1 MSQAKK
7 ALGLVSCPHSEST
20 DSLLLVFAVDP
31 QRGLTEGQTET
42 RLAAYGLNA
51 LERPLT
57 RSAWRSFAAQFS
69 SIVVWLLAAAALVS
83 AMTGS
88 PVEAIAILIV
98 LILNALI
105 GFTIEWQSSR
115 ALETLRRA
123 SRATARVRRE
133 GREHTID
140 AAKLVPGDIVLL
152 AAGDHVP
159 ADSRLIEA
167 VNLRTD
173 ESTLTGESGP
183 VEKSTAAVG
192 KLTPLAERSCMAFL
206 GTNVV
211 AGHGL
216 AVVTATGKETE
227 IGRVGQ
233 LLEQTTLQKTPL
245 ERRLG
250 DLGKRLVYLVL
261 GISLVVLVAGFIRGD
276 DPWLVTKISISLA
289 VAAVPEGLPAVTTL
303 ILALGVLRMAKASAI
318 VRHLAAVET
327 LGSTTVICT
336 DKTGTLTE
344 NQMRVRRIFLSDGRS
359 IELPVDEDED
369 RDAVALERLF
379 RVAVLCNEAGF
390 HAIAKESF
398 GDPTET
404 ALLSMAHELGFD
416 VANARE
422 INRKIS
428 DIPFEAVT
436 KRMIAVFDSGVAKRR
451 AMMMKGAP
459 SVVLNA
465 CEYYSDGAAKNDQLL
480 DNASRDR
487 FYEVNEGMARLGLR
501 VLAFADKTCDGG
513 TPGVI
518 DKGYTFLGFVGMT
531 DPPRR
536 EVPEAI
542 RRAKEAGIRVVMLTG
557 DQLLTAE
564 AIARELHLSE
574 DHDVFAL
581 HSRDLIDVGSEG
593 IAELARRAHVFAR
606 VTPEDKLRIVRA
618 LQQAGE
624 IVAVTGDGVNDA
636 PALKQANIGIAM
648 GMRGTEVA
656 KESADIVL
664 TDDNFSTIVHAVERG
679 RTIYANIIKFVHLMF
694 SHNLGEILVIFVA
707 IIAGL
712 PLPLLP
718 LQILWINLVT
728 DIFPA
733 FALAVEPTT
742 KETMLRRPRP
752 ATEALLS
759 PGFMML
765 IAWQGVMLATI
776 TLAAYTWSLNSYGE
790 GAHARTVGLF
800 ALVGVQLGHLFNCR
814 SRTRSAFNNFFG
826 NPFIFVS
833 VAIVAGLQLLAVLNS
848 FLADLL
854 GVETS
859 NLIDWLVIAVATAL
873 PIPIVEVSKAVARR
887 MAARNFTVTG

>member
-1 MSQAKK
+1 M
-7 ALGLVSCPHSEST
+7 LTPRLVMDQSPEVRESISCAHAEST
-20 DSLLLVFAVDP
+20 DSILLWLAVDP
-31 QRGLTEGQTET
+31 RRGLTAEQAET
-42 RLAAYGLNA
+42 RLVAYGPNA
-51 LERPLT
+51 LERQLT

-69 SIVVWLLAAAALVS
+69 SIVIWLLAAAALVS
-83 AMTGS
+83 ALTGS
-88 PVEAIAILIV
+88 PVEAIAILVV
-98 LILNALI
+98 LILNAAI
-105 GFTIEWQSSR
+105 GFGIEWQSNR

-123 SRATARVRRE
+123 SRATARVRRD
-133 GREHTID
+133 GREHTVD
-140 AAKLVPGDIVLL
+140 AVNLVRGDIVLL
-152 AAGDHVP
+152 TAGDHVP
-159 ADSRLIEA
+159 ADARVIDA

-173 ESTLTGESGP
+173 ESALTGESVP
-183 VEKSTAAVG
+183 IEKSVAAVG
-192 KLTPLAERSCMAFL
+192 KSTPLAERTCMAFL

-211 AGHGL
+211 AGHAL
-216 AVVTATGKETE
+216 AVVTGTGKDTE

-233 LLEQTTLQKTPL
+233 LLEQTSRQQTPL

-261 GISLVVLVAGFIRGD
+261 GISAVVLVAGFIRGD
-276 DPWLVTKISISLA
+276 DLWLVTKISISLA

-344 NQMRVRRIFLSDGRS
+344 NQMKVRQIVFSDGRS
-359 IELPVDEDED
+359 IKLPVDEKHD
-369 RDAVALERLF
+369 RDEASLGRLV
-379 RVAVLCNEAGF
+379 RVAILCNQATF
-390 HAIAKESF
+390 HPVEKESF

-404 ALLSMAHELGFD
+404 ALLSMAHELGVD
-416 VANARE
+416 VGQERE
-422 INRKIS
+422 INQKIS
-428 DIPFEAVT
+428 DVPFEAAT
-436 KRMIAVFDSGVAKRR
+436 KRMIAVFDTGNSECTT
-451 AMMMKGAP
+451 MMKGAP
-459 SVVLNA
+459 SVVLDA
-465 CEYYSDGAAKNDQLL
+465 CQFYSDGAGSIDHPL
-480 DNASRDR
+480 DTASRDR
-487 FYEVNEGMARLGLR
+487 FYQINEAMAGAGLR
-501 VLAFADKTCDGG
+501 VLAFADKTHDRGAG
-513 TPGVI
+513 AE
-518 DKGYTFLGFVGMT
+518 DGYTFLGFVGMT

-536 EVPEAI
+536 EVPDAI

-557 DQLLTAE
+557 DQLLTAQS
-564 AIARELHLSE
+564 IARELRLSE

-593 IAELARRAHVFAR
+593 VAELARRAHVFAR
-606 VTPEDKLRIVRA
+606 VTPEDKLRIVQA

-694 SHNLGEILVIFVA
+694 SQNLGEILVIFVA
-707 IIAGL
+707 IIFGL

-742 KETMLRRPRP
+742 KETMMRRPRP
-752 ATEALLS
+752 PTEALLS
-759 PGFMML
+759 PKFMFL
-765 IAWQGVMLATI
+765 IAWQGAMLAAI
-776 TLAAYTWSLNSYGE
+776 TLATYIWSLNSYGE

-814 SRTRSAFNNFFG
+814 SRTRSTFEGFFS
-826 NPFIFVS
+826 NSFIFVA
-833 VAIVAGLQLLAVLNS
+833 VAIVVGLQLLAVLNP
-848 FLADLL
+848 FLANLL
-854 GVETS
+854 GLEPP
-859 NLIDWLVIAVATAL
+859 NLADWLVIVVATLL
-873 PIPIVEVSKAVARR
+873 PIPIVEITKAIARGSKA
-887 MAARNFTVTG
+887 

>member
-1 MSQAKK
+1 M
-7 ALGLVSCPHSEST
+7 
-20 DSLLLVFAVDP
+20 
-31 QRGLTEGQTET
+31 
-42 RLAAYGLNA
+42 RLSAFGPNA

-69 SIVVWLLAAAALVS
+69 SVVVWLLAAAALVS
-83 AMTGS
+83 ALTGS

-98 LILNALI
+98 LILNAVI
-105 GFTIEWQSSR
+105 GFAIEWQSSR

-123 SRATARVRRE
+123 SRSTARVLRD

-140 AAKLVPGDIVLL
+140 AADLVRGDIVLL
-152 AAGDHVP
+152 TAGDHVP
-159 ADSRLIEA
+159 ADSRLIDA

-173 ESTLTGESGP
+173 ESTLTGESVP
-183 VEKSTAAVG
+183 IEKSVAAVG
-192 KLTPLAERSCMAFL
+192 KSTPLAERTCMAFL

-211 AGHGL
+211 AGHAA
-216 AVVTATGKETE
+216 AVVTGTGKDTE

-233 LLEQTTLQKTPL
+233 LLEQTSRQQTPL

-261 GISLVVLVAGFIRGD
+261 GISLVVLVAGFIRRD

-318 VRHLAAVET
+318 VRHLAAVES

-344 NQMRVRRIFLSDGRS
+344 NRMKVRRIFFSDGRS
-359 IELPVDEDED
+359 IEVPFVQK
-369 RDAVALERLF
+369 AAAAPERLF
-379 RVAVLCNEAGF
+379 QVAVLCNQATF
-390 HAIAKESF
+390 HPVEKESF

-404 ALLSMAHELGFD
+404 ALLTMAHEFGVD
-416 VANARE
+416 VEEERE
-422 INRKIS
+422 INQKIS
-428 DIPFEAVT
+428 DVPFEAAT
-436 KRMIAVFDSGVAKRR
+436 KRMIAVFESGNAERR
-451 AMMMKGAP
+451 AMMKGAP

-465 CEYYSDGAAKNDQLL
+465 CEYYSDGPTKNDRPL
-480 DNASRDR
+480 DAASRDR
-487 FYEVNEGMARLGLR
+487 FYKVNEAMAGAGLR
-501 VLAFADKTCDGG
+501 VLAFADRTYDD
-513 TPGVI
+513 TN
-518 DKGYTFLGFVGMT
+518 DDSERGYTFLGFVGMT

-542 RRAKEAGIRVVMLTG
+542 RLAKKAGIRVVMLTG
-557 DQLLTAE
+557 DQLLTAK
-564 AIARELHLSE
+564 AIARELDLSE

-581 HSRDLIDVGSEG
+581 HSRDLVDVGSEG
-593 IAELARRAHVFAR
+593 VAEFARRAHVFAR
-606 VTPEDKLRIVRA
+606 VTPEDKLRIVQA

-694 SHNLGEILVIFVA
+694 SQNLGEILVIFVA
-707 IIAGL
+707 IIFGL

-752 ATEALLS
+752 PTESLLS
-759 PGFMML
+759 PKFMFL
-765 IAWQGVMLATI
+765 IAWQGAMLAAI
-776 TLAAYTWSLNSYGE
+776 SLAAYIWSLNSYGE
-790 GAHARTVGLF
+790 GEHARTVGLF

-814 SRTRSAFNNFFG
+814 SRTRSAFSGFFS

-833 VAIVAGLQLLAVLNS
+833 FAIVAGLQ
-848 FLADLL
+848 FLAIANPFLANLL
-854 GVETS
+854 GLETP
-859 NLIDWLVIAVATAL
+859 NLTDWLVIGVATLL
-873 PIPIVEVSKAVARR
+873 PIPIVEISKIISRR
-887 MAARNFTVTG
+887 HAA